1 MLGRTLGACA
11 RHSEGLRTPS
21 RPLNP
26 AGFRFG
32 EPIRLQRPPAYITGM
47 SRVLSFVEEQ
57 ERIFGRWLS
66 EVEQLVGHGLDRDA
80 AFDAWAN
87 GYSATEY
94 AGFIELG
101 IH

>member
-1 MLGRTLGACA
+1 
-11 RHSEGLRTPS
+11 
-21 RPLNP
+21 
-26 AGFRFG
+26 
-32 EPIRLQRPPAYITGM
+32 M
-47 SRVLSFVEEQ
+47 SRVLSFVEER

-66 EVEQLVGHGLDRDA
+66 GVEQLVGHGLDRDA

>member
-1 MLGRTLGACA
+1 MFQKLTAGGPACGA
-11 RHSEGLRTPS
+11 
-21 RPLNP
+21 
-26 AGFRFG
+26 
-32 EPIRLQRPPAYITGM
+32 
-47 SRVLSFVEEQ
+47 VSFVEER